1 MNKLHETLD
10 VFQVENFTLEKLLAI
25 AQDDTEHGGKIRIQ
39 FFKRP
44 SESKY
49 YSISITATEEKQCA
63 KYLPELFEAKIKILK
78 DKIREENN
86 PNTCLLK

>member
-25 AQDDTEHGGKIRIQ
+25 AQNDTEHGGKIRIQ

-49 YSISITATEEKQCA
+49 YSISITNTEEKQCA
-63 KYLPELFEAKIKILK
+63 QYLPELFEAKMKILK
-78 DKIREENN
+78 KNL
-86 PNTCLLK
+86 TQ